1 MKNIKKLGAMILA
14 MILALGMI
22 VPAFA
27 AMDDTGFADVDADAW
42 YAEAVMYCREHD
54 LMNGI
59 GNNRFDP
66 ESNLTRAQLATVLY
80 RIEDTPAVTGTDAF
94 TDTPDGAWYG
104 DAVLWASQQEL
115 VNGYGGGLFGPND
128 PVSREQMTTIFWR
141 YAGSPDANSENV
153 FTDKA
158 DIASYAAAAV
168 DWSASNNIV
177 RPVSSETFAPKS
189 SATRAQVADALMNF
203 DRIQQT
209 DPSTPTDPATPTDP
223 DPTPGEGGRV
233 LIAYFSATNNTKGI
247 ANHLVAILDA
257 DLYEITPET
266 PYTSADLDYNTDCR
280 ANREQNDSSA
290 RPAISGSIDAMEQYD
305 VIFLGYPIWWGQA
318 PKIISTF
325 LESYDLGGKTIVP
338 FCTSGSSG
346 IGSSAT
352 NLHSLASG
360 ATWLDGQ
367 RFSGSA
373 SRSDVETW
381 VNGLGLT
388 LTTPAA

>member
-1 MKNIKKLGAMILA
+1 MKNIKKLGVMLLA
-14 MILALGMI
+14 MILSLSLAI
-22 VPAFA
+22 PAFA
-27 AMDDTGFADVDADAW
+27 AVDDTGFSDVAADAW
-42 YAEAVMYCREHD
+42 YAGAVMYCREHN
-54 LMNGI
+54 LMAGI
-59 GNNRFDP
+59 GNNRFAP
-66 ESNLTRAQLATVLY
+66 ENNLTRAQLATVLY

-115 VNGYGGGLFGPND
+115 VNGYGDGLFGPND

-141 YAGSPDANSENV
+141 YAGSPAANSENV
-153 FTDKA
+153 FTDEA
-158 DIASYAAAAV
+158 DIANYAAVAA
-168 DWSASNNIV
+168 DWSANNNIV
-177 RPVSSETFAPKS
+177 RPVSSGIFAPKS
-189 SATRAQVADALMNF
+189 NATRAQVADALMNF
-203 DRIQQT
+203 DRIQQ
-209 DPSTPTDPATPTDP
+209 PAPGTPTEPDTTPS
-223 DPTPGEGGRV
+223 EGGRI
-233 LIAYFSATNNTKGI
+233 LIAYFSATNNTEGI
-247 ANHLVAILDA
+247 ANHLDAILDA

-266 PYTSADLDYNTDCR
+266 PYTSADLNYNTDCR

-290 RPAISGSIDAMEQYD
+290 RPAISGGVDNMEQYN

-325 LESYDLGGKTIVP
+325 LESYGLGGKTIVP

-388 LTTPAA
+388 LTPAA